1 MKIILNEQDIKAVLE
16 DYVRREFGPL
26 MQLEKLDVYTYLPT
40 ATFVRAEEAEMAE
53 EARDAAQ

>member
-40 ATFVRAEEAEMAE
+40 ATFVRAEEAD
-53 EARDAAQ
+53 DAAQ